1 MRGAAMGD
9 LFDGPA
15 YPATPGW
22 KQGTTSCAAAR
33 KITPRAPGLRDEVLR
48 VIREA
53 GSNGLT
59 ADEAAKALGKTE
71 FAIRPRLTELGPR
84 HGKLIR
90 NSGAKRTNES
100 GAEAIV
106 WIAVPQEE
114 ER

>member
-22 KQGTTSCAAAR
+22 KQGTTSRAAAR
-33 KITPRAPGLRDEVLR
+33 KIAKRAPSLRDEVLR
-48 VIREA
+48 VIRES

-59 ADEAAKALGKTE
+59 ADEAARLLGKTE

-106 WIAVPQEE
+106 WVAVATEE